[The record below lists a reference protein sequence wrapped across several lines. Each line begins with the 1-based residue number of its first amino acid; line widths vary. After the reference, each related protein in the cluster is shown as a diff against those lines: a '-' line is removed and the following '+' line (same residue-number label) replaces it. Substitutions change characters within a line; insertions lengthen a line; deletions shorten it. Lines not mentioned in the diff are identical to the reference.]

1 MLKEEG
7 GAEIDHQWYSS
18 DACAILA
25 DECRRKEVQK
35 NWKQD
40 VCLCFIQRSENAGG
54 HEPLPLNTGTRESL
68 PENTG
73 AHDAAPTQPTVE
85 KTLKRKRQGS
95 RR

>member
-54 HEPLPLNTGTRESL
+54 HEPLPLNTG
-68 PENTG
+68 
-73 AHDAAPTQPTVE
+73 AQDAAPTQPTVE
-85 KTLKRKRQGS
+85 KNLKRKRQGS